1 MVITLKYTHDEENM
15 SVWVQGDCIA
25 SFNHDSDGWEGMNSA
40 KNLITKLAKAFSC
53 SVDIVYVD
61 SLD

>member
-25 SFNHDSDGWEGMNSA
+25 SCNHDSDGWGDE
-40 KNLITKLAKAFSC
+40 FSEE
-53 SVDIVYVD
+53 SYHEVGKGIFLL
-61 SLD
+61 S